1 MRVDWRLLAA
11 ERTLLVA
18 IAFFALLLGYG
29 ALRGSQWV
37 KVREQQRSD
46 VLTAS
51 TRDVAKAKQQL
62 LDIAAGRLPADDAPF
77 AGWVFTVQ
85 RPATLPTSP
94 AAALSIGQADLYPFN
109 TSVDLYTVKNAL
121 FKNYE
126 TESPGSLVAG
136 RLDPAFVLVYVLP
149 LVICALIYNLL
160 SQERE
165 DGTLALVLS
174 QPVRLESIVLAKV
187 FARLG
192 TLLLVA
198 TVVTLVA
205 LAAGGGVRSW
215 SAAAPSLGGALLL
228 TVAYAAFWTA
238 VGVRVNASGHSSTYN
253 AVALFALWLALTII
267 VPGALTVALTA
278 MAPAPSRLV
287 AVQIQRNLENQAA
300 SLGGGAMLE
309 YSAERT
315 ELLPPGPPQWEDL
328 QSRFIYTQTAQER
341 RALPLVHEYQARLDE
356 QQRLVDRWRF
366 VSPALLFLESL
377 NALAGTD
384 RRRARDYTR
393 QVEAFVDQWR
403 LYSVPRSFRQQHLTP
418 ADFDALPSFDFVEPP
433 RAQAYAHAAVAAL
446 TLFLSA
452 VVIAVSARRAIRSHR
467 VTV

>member
-1 MRVDWRLLAA
+1 
-11 ERTLLVA
+11 
-18 IAFFALLLGYG
+18 
-29 ALRGSQWV
+29 
-37 KVREQQRSD
+37 
-46 VLTAS
+46 
-51 TRDVAKAKQQL
+51 
-62 LDIAAGRLPADDAPF
+62 
-77 AGWVFTVQ
+77 
-85 RPATLPTSP
+85 
-94 AAALSIGQADLYPFN
+94 
-109 TSVDLYTVKNAL
+109 
-121 FKNYE
+121 
-126 TESPGSLVAG
+126 
-136 RLDPAFVLVYVLP
+136 
-149 LVICALIYNLL
+149 
-160 SQERE
+160 
-165 DGTLALVLS
+165 
-174 QPVRLESIVLAKV
+174 
-187 FARLG
+187 
-192 TLLLVA
+192 
-198 TVVTLVA
+198 
-205 LAAGGGVRSW
+205 
-215 SAAAPSLGGALLL
+215 
-228 TVAYAAFWTA
+228 
-238 VGVRVNASGHSSTYN
+238 
-253 AVALFALWLALTII
+253 
-267 VPGALTVALTA
+267 